1 MSDASAGLFIA
12 FLSLLLFVTP
22 WILWLRGRGRMK
34 KLSSQHA
41 ESLRKLEQREAA
53 LAGTGE
59 RLDAA
64 EKEVKELRQQVSQTR
79 GSLEQEQAALREA
92 RQQLERY
99 QPIMDVEGEAD
110 KLRAEAA
117 AALAEAQSKL
127 ADAARRADGTLQEA
141 YGRAERIEKEAR
153 ARAEEIAGDAFAA
166 QGRVKEYEKA
176 LQALKN
182 AVEGYGDEYIKPS
195 ESVLDDLAEHF
206 GYDEAGEKFKAA
218 KARTKAMIKQG
229 TAAEC
234 DYVEDYRR
242 KTAVAFV
249 IDAFNGKT
257 DSTLARVKTD
267 NLGKLQQEI
276 EDAFALVNL
285 NGQAF
290 RNARITPAYRDARL
304 EELRWAVALVVLR
317 EKEREEQRAIRE
329 RIREEEKAR
338 REYEKAMREAARDEE
353 RVQAAMEKARAELA
367 RASEEQKAQYEAQ
380 LAALQEKLTEA
391 EARSQRALSMAQQT
405 RSGHVYVISNVGS
418 FGEDVFKIGMTRRL
432 EPLDRVRELGDAS
445 VPFAFDVHAMIYSED
460 APTLEN
466 ALHRKFNELRLNK
479 VNPRKEFFRVNLGDI
494 RAATQEMG
502 LTAQF
507 TMLAQAQEY
516 RESLA
521 MANLPKEELERRM
534 QGLLREEEE
543 NGRTLAAAGGE
554 PADD

>member
-22 WILWLRGRGRMK
+22 WALWLRGRGRMK

-41 ESLRKLEQREAA
+41 ESLRKLEQREAE

-64 EKEVKELRQQVSQTR
+64 EKEVKELRQQVSQAR

-367 RASEEQKAQYEAQ
+367 RASEEQKAQYEAK

-460 APTLEN
+460 APALEN

>member
-22 WILWLRGRGRMK
+22 WILWLRSRGRMK

-41 ESLRKLEQREAA
+41 ESLRNLEQREAE

-117 AALAEAQSKL
+117 AALAEAQNKL

-460 APTLEN
+460 APALEN

>member
-460 APTLEN
+460 APALEN

-479 VNPRKEFFRVNLGDI
+479 VNPRKEFFRVDLGDI

-543 NGRTLAAAGGE
+543 NGRTLAAAGGD

>member
-1 MSDASAGLFIA
+1 MSDANAGLIA
-12 FLSLLLFVTP
+12 ALFSLLLFVVP
-22 WILWLRGRGRMK
+22 WILWLRSRSRLN
-34 KLSSQHA
+34 KLSEKHTVIA
-41 ESLRKLEQREAA
+41 NALEQTREDLGEAEEKLKSTEQTLQSVQSS
-53 LAGTGE
+53 LAE
-59 RLDAA
+59 D
-64 EKEVKELRQQVSQTR
+64 
-79 GSLEQEQAALREA
+79 QAALQEA
-92 RQQLERY
+92 RGLLERY
-99 QPIMDVEGEAD
+99 QPIIDVEGEAASL
-110 KLRAEAA
+110 KEEAA
-117 AALAEAQSKL
+117 AALAEAKSKL
-127 ADAARRADGTLQEA
+127 ADATRRAESTLQDA
-141 YGRAERIEKEAR
+141 YGRAELIEKEAR
-153 ARAEEIAGDAFAA
+153 AKAEEIAGDAFLA

-182 AVEGYGDEYIKPS
+182 AVDGYGDEYIKPS
-195 ESVLDDLAEHF
+195 ETVLDDLAEHF
-206 GYDEAGEKFKAA
+206 GFAEAGEKYKEA

-234 DYVEDYRR
+234 DYVEEYRR

-353 RVQAAMEKARAELA
+353 RLQAAMEKARNELA
-367 RASEEQKAQYEAQ
+367 KASEEQKAKYEAQ
-380 LAALQEKLTEA
+380 LAALQEKLQEA
-391 EARSQRALSMAQQT
+391 EAKSQRAISMAQQT
-405 RSGHVYVISNVGS
+405 RSGHVYIISNVGS

-460 APTLEN
+460 APSLEN
-466 ALHRKFNELRLNK
+466 ALHKKFNDLRLNK
-479 VNPRKEFFRVNLGDI
+479 VNPRKEFFRVSLGDI

-521 MANLPKEELERRM
+521 MAKLPKEELERRM
-534 QGLLREEEE
+534 QGLLGRAE
-543 NGRTLAAAGGE
+543 NLE
-554 PADD
+554 DE

>member
-22 WILWLRGRGRMK
+22 WILWLRSRGRMK

-41 ESLRKLEQREAA
+41 ATLRKLEQRETE
-53 LAGTGE
+53 LDESGE
-59 RLDAA
+59 KLNAA
-64 EKEVKELRQQVSQTR
+64 EKELNGLRQEARQTQDA
-79 GSLEQEQAALREA
+79 LAEEQAALREA

-367 RASEEQKAQYEAQ
+367 RAGEEQKAQYEAQ

-460 APTLEN
+460 APALEN

>member
-22 WILWLRGRGRMK
+22 WILWLRSRGRMK

-41 ESLRKLEQREAA
+41 ESLRNLEQREAE

-79 GSLEQEQAALREA
+79 GSLEQEQVALREA

-234 DYVEDYRR
+234 DYVEDYRG

>member
-1 MSDASAGLFIA
+1 MSDANAGLIA
-12 FLSLLLFVTP
+12 ALFSLLLFVVP
-22 WILWLRGRGRMK
+22 WILWLRSRSRLN
-34 KLSSQHA
+34 KLSEKHTVIA
-41 ESLRKLEQREAA
+41 NALEQTRED
-53 LAGTGE
+53 LG
-59 RLDAA
+59 AA
-64 EKEVKELRQQVSQTR
+64 EEKLASTEQALQRVQS
-79 GSLEQEQAALREA
+79 SLAEEQAALQEA
-92 RQQLERY
+92 RGLLERY
-99 QPIMDVEGEAD
+99 QPIIDVEGEAASL
-110 KLRAEAA
+110 KEEAA
-117 AALAEAQSKL
+117 AALAEAKSKL
-127 ADAARRADGTLQEA
+127 ADATRRAESTLQDA
-141 YGRAERIEKEAR
+141 YGRAELIEKEAR
-153 ARAEEIAGDAFAA
+153 AKAEEIAGDAFLA

-182 AVEGYGDEYIKPS
+182 AVDGYGDEYIKPS
-195 ESVLDDLAEHF
+195 ETVLDDLAEHF
-206 GYDEAGEKFKAA
+206 GFAEAGEKYKEA

-234 DYVEDYRR
+234 DYVEEYRR

-353 RVQAAMEKARAELA
+353 RLQAAMEKARNELA
-367 RASEEQKAQYEAQ
+367 KASEEQKAKYEAQ
-380 LAALQEKLTEA
+380 LAALQEKLQEA
-391 EARSQRALSMAQQT
+391 EAKSQRAISMAQQT
-405 RSGHVYVISNVGS
+405 RSGHVYIISNVGS

-460 APTLEN
+460 APSLEN
-466 ALHRKFNELRLNK
+466 ALHKKFNDLRLNK
-479 VNPRKEFFRVNLGDI
+479 VNPRKEFFRVSLGDI

-521 MANLPKEELERRM
+521 MAKLPKEELERRM
-534 QGLLREEEE
+534 QGLL
-543 NGRTLAAAGGE
+543 GRAEDLE
-554 PADD
+554 DE

>member
-1 MSDASAGLFIA
+1 VL
-12 FLSLLLFVTP
+12 VNV
-22 WILWLRGRGRMK
+22 
-34 KLSSQHA
+34 
-41 ESLRKLEQREAA
+41 LEQTREDLGEAEEKLKSTEQTLQSVQSS
-53 LAGTGE
+53 LAE
-59 RLDAA
+59 D
-64 EKEVKELRQQVSQTR
+64 
-79 GSLEQEQAALREA
+79 QAALQEA
-92 RQQLERY
+92 RGLLERY
-99 QPIMDVEGEAD
+99 QPIIDVEGEASL
-110 KLRAEAA
+110 KEEAA
-117 AALAEAQSKL
+117 AALAEAKSKL
-127 ADAARRADGTLQEA
+127 ADATRRAESTLQDA
-141 YGRAERIEKEAR
+141 YGRAELIEKEAR
-153 ARAEEIAGDAFAA
+153 AKAEEIAGDAFLA

-182 AVEGYGDEYIKPS
+182 AVDGYGDEYIKPS
-195 ESVLDDLAEHF
+195 ETVLDDLAEHF
-206 GYDEAGEKFKAA
+206 GFAEAGEKYKEA

-234 DYVEDYRR
+234 DYVEEYRR

-353 RVQAAMEKARAELA
+353 RLQAAMEKARNELA
-367 RASEEQKAQYEAQ
+367 KASEEQKAKYEAQ
-380 LAALQEKLTEA
+380 LAALQEKLQEA
-391 EARSQRALSMAQQT
+391 EAKSQRAISMAQQT
-405 RSGHVYVISNVGS
+405 RSGHVYIISNVGS

-460 APTLEN
+460 APSLEN
-466 ALHRKFNELRLNK
+466 ALHKKFNDLRLNK
-479 VNPRKEFFRVNLGDI
+479 VNPRKEFFRVSLGDI

-521 MANLPKEELERRM
+521 MAKLPKEELERRM
-534 QGLLREEEE
+534 QGLLGRAE
-543 NGRTLAAAGGE
+543 NLE
-554 PADD
+554 DE

>member
-1 MSDASAGLFIA
+1 MSDASAGLLVAFI
-12 FLSLLLFVTP
+12 SLLLFVVP
-22 WILWLRGRGRMK
+22 WVLWFRSRSRLKDISGK
-34 KLSSQHA
+34 HA
-41 ESLRKLEQREAA
+41 STLNRLEQCQTDLLETEQKLENTQQELQQTQTA
-53 LAGTGE
+53 LTE
-59 RLDAA
+59 
-64 EKEVKELRQQVSQTR
+64 EQTAHQKAQ
-79 GSLEQEQAALREA
+79 GL
-92 RQQLERY
+92 LERY
-99 QPIMDVEGEAD
+99 QPIMDVEGEAAR
-110 KLRAEAA
+110 LREEAS
-117 AALAEAQSKL
+117 AALADAKNRL
-127 ADAARRADGTLQEA
+127 ADATRRADSTLQDA
-141 YGRAERIEKEAR
+141 YGRAESIEKEAR
-153 ARAEEIAGDAFAA
+153 AKAEEIAGEAFVA

-195 ESVLDDLAEHF
+195 ETVLDGLAEHF
-206 GYDEAGEKFKAA
+206 GFTEAGEKYKEA
-218 KARTKAMIKQG
+218 KTRTKAMIKQG

-234 DYVEDYRR
+234 DYAEEHRR
-242 KTAVAFV
+242 NTAIAFV

-257 DSTLARVKTD
+257 DSILARAKTD

-276 EDAFALVNL
+276 EDAFVLVNL

-290 RNARITPAYRDARL
+290 RNARITQAYRDARL

-353 RVQAAMEKARAELA
+353 RLQAAMEKARNELA
-367 RASEEQKAQYEAQ
+367 KASEEQKAKYEAQ
-380 LAALQEKLTEA
+380 LAALQEKLQEA
-391 EARSQRALSMAQQT
+391 EAKSQRATSMAQQT

-445 VPFAFDVHAMIYSED
+445 VPFGFDVHAMIYSED
-460 APTLEN
+460 APALEN
-466 ALHRKFNELRLNK
+466 ALHKKFNELRLNK

-494 RAATQEMG
+494 RTATQEMG

-521 MANLPKEELERRM
+521 MAKLPKEELERRM
-534 QGLLREEEE
+534 QGLLSEEAEQE
-543 NGRTLAAAGGE
+543 DE
-554 PADD
+554 

>member
-1 MSDASAGLFIA
+1 MSDASGGMLAAL
-12 FLSLLLFVTP
+12 LSLLVFLAP
-22 WILWLRGRGRMK
+22 LILWLRGRSRFK
-34 KLSSQHA
+34 KLAERHA
-41 ESLRKLEQREAA
+41 ATLRNLEQREAE

-64 EKEVKELRQQVSQTR
+64 EKELNGLRQEARRTQDA
-79 GSLEQEQAALREA
+79 LAEEQAALREA

-117 AALAEAQSKL
+117 AALAEAQSRL

-141 YGRAERIEKEAR
+141 YGRAQRIEKEAR

-257 DSTLARVKTD
+257 DSTLARVRTD

-353 RVQAAMEKARAELA
+353 RVQAALEKARAELA
-367 RASEEQKAQYEAQ
+367 RAGEEQKAQFEAR
-380 LAALQEKLTEA
+380 LAALQEKLAEA

-460 APTLEN
+460 APALEN

-543 NGRTLAAAGGE
+543 NGRTLVAAGEE

>member
-22 WILWLRGRGRMK
+22 WILWLRSRGRMK

-41 ESLRKLEQREAA
+41 ESLRNLEQREAE

-99 QPIMDVEGEAD
+99 QPITDVEGEAD

-380 LAALQEKLTEA
+380 LAALQERLTEA
-391 EARSQRALSMAQQT
+391 EARSPVAAGPFHGAADALRAC
-405 RSGHVYVISNVGS
+405 
-418 FGEDVFKIGMTRRL
+418 
-432 EPLDRVRELGDAS
+432 VRHL
-445 VPFAFDVHAMIYSED
+445 
-460 APTLEN
+460 
-466 ALHRKFNELRLNK
+466 
-479 VNPRKEFFRVNLGDI
+479 
-494 RAATQEMG
+494 QC
-502 LTAQF
+502 
-507 TMLAQAQEY
+507 
-516 RESLA
+516 
-521 MANLPKEELERRM
+521 
-534 QGLLREEEE
+534 GLLW
-543 NGRTLAAAGGE
+543 
-554 PADD
+554 

>member
-1 MSDASAGLFIA
+1 MTDANAGLIGALF
-12 FLSLLLFVTP
+12 SLLLLVVP
-22 WILWLRGRGRMK
+22 WVLWFRSRSRLKDISGK
-34 KLSSQHA
+34 HA
-41 ESLRKLEQREAA
+41 STLNRLEQCQTDLLETEQKLESTQQELQQAQTA
-53 LAGTGE
+53 LTE
-59 RLDAA
+59 
-64 EKEVKELRQQVSQTR
+64 
-79 GSLEQEQAALREA
+79 EQAAHQKAQGL
-92 RQQLERY
+92 LERY

-257 DSTLARVKTD
+257 DSTLAKVKTD

-460 APTLEN
+460 APALEN

>member
-22 WILWLRGRGRMK
+22 WILWLRSRGRMK

-41 ESLRKLEQREAA
+41 ESLRNLEQREAE
-53 LAGTGE
+53 LAGIGE

-64 EKEVKELRQQVSQTR
+64 EKEVKELRQQVSQAR

-367 RASEEQKAQYEAQ
+367 KASEEQKAQYEAQ

-460 APTLEN
+460 APALEN

-479 VNPRKEFFRVNLGDI
+479 VNPRKEFFRVDLGDI

>member
-1 MSDASAGLFIA
+1 MSDASAGLFTA
-12 FLSLLLFVTP
+12 LLSLLLFVTP
-22 WILWLRGRGRMK
+22 WILWLRSRGRMK

-41 ESLRKLEQREAA
+41 ESLRNLEQREAE

-460 APTLEN
+460 APALEN

-479 VNPRKEFFRVNLGDI
+479 VNPRKEFFRVDLGDI

>member
-1 MSDASAGLFIA
+1 MSDANAGLIA
-12 FLSLLLFVTP
+12 ALFSLLLFVVP
-22 WILWLRGRGRMK
+22 WILWLRSRSRLN
-34 KLSSQHA
+34 KLSEKHTVIA
-41 ESLRKLEQREAA
+41 NALEQTRED
-53 LAGTGE
+53 LG
-59 RLDAA
+59 AA
-64 EKEVKELRQQVSQTR
+64 EEKLASTEQALQRVQS
-79 GSLEQEQAALREA
+79 SLAEEQAALQEA
-92 RQQLERY
+92 RGLLERY
-99 QPIMDVEGEAD
+99 QPIIDVEGEAASL
-110 KLRAEAA
+110 KEEAA
-117 AALAEAQSKL
+117 AALAEARSKL
-127 ADAARRADGTLQEA
+127 ADATRRADSTLQDA
-141 YGRAERIEKEAR
+141 YGRAELIEKEAR
-153 ARAEEIAGDAFAA
+153 AKAEEIAGDAFLA

-182 AVEGYGDEYIKPS
+182 AVDGYGDEYIKPS
-195 ESVLDDLAEHF
+195 ETVLDDLAEHF
-206 GYDEAGEKFKAA
+206 GFAEAGEKYKEA

-234 DYVEDYRR
+234 DYVEEYRR

-353 RVQAAMEKARAELA
+353 RLQAAMEKARNELA
-367 RASEEQKAQYEAQ
+367 KASEEQKAKYEAQ
-380 LAALQEKLTEA
+380 LAALQEKLQEA
-391 EARSQRALSMAQQT
+391 EAKSQRAISMAQQT
-405 RSGHVYVISNVGS
+405 RSGHVYIISNVGS

-460 APTLEN
+460 APSLEN
-466 ALHRKFNELRLNK
+466 ALHKKFNDLRLNK
-479 VNPRKEFFRVNLGDI
+479 VNPRKEFFRVSLGDI

-521 MANLPKEELERRM
+521 MAKLPKEELERRM
-534 QGLLREEEE
+534 QGLLGRAE
-543 NGRTLAAAGGE
+543 NLE
-554 PADD
+554 DE

>member
-41 ESLRKLEQREAA
+41 ESLRNLEQREAA

-460 APTLEN
+460 APALEN

>member
-110 KLRAEAA
+110 RLRAEAA

-460 APTLEN
+460 APALEN

>member
-41 ESLRKLEQREAA
+41 ESLRNLEQREAA

-218 KARTKAMIKQG
+218 KARTKAMIKEG
-229 TAAEC
+229 TAAKC

>member
-99 QPIMDVEGEAD
+99 QPIMDVEEEAD

-460 APTLEN
+460 APALEN

-543 NGRTLAAAGGE
+543 NGRTLAAAGEE

>member
-1 MSDASAGLFIA
+1 MSDATGGLIVA
-12 FLSLLLFVTP
+12 LVSLLLFVVP
-22 WILWLRGRGRMK
+22 WILWLRSRSRLN
-34 KLSSQHA
+34 KLSTKHTV
-41 ESLRKLEQREAA
+41 LVNVLEQTREDLDEAEEKLKTTEQTLQSVQSA
-53 LAGTGE
+53 LAE
-59 RLDAA
+59 D
-64 EKEVKELRQQVSQTR
+64 
-79 GSLEQEQAALREA
+79 QAALQEA
-92 RQQLERY
+92 RGLLERY
-99 QPIMDVEGEAD
+99 QPIIDVEGEAASL
-110 KLRAEAA
+110 KEEAA
-117 AALAEAQSKL
+117 AALAEAKSKL
-127 ADAARRADGTLQEA
+127 ADATRRAESTLQDA
-141 YGRAERIEKEAR
+141 YGRAELIEKEAR
-153 ARAEEIAGDAFAA
+153 AKAEEIAGDAFLA

-182 AVEGYGDEYIKPS
+182 AVDGYGDEYIKPS
-195 ESVLDDLAEHF
+195 DTVLDDLAEHF
-206 GYDEAGEKFKAA
+206 GFAEAGEKYKEA

-234 DYVEDYRR
+234 DYVEEYRR

-353 RVQAAMEKARAELA
+353 RLQAAMEKARNELA
-367 RASEEQKAQYEAQ
+367 KASEEQKAKYEAQ
-380 LAALQEKLTEA
+380 LAALQEKLQEA
-391 EARSQRALSMAQQT
+391 EAKSQRAISMAQQT
-405 RSGHVYVISNVGS
+405 RSGHVYIISNVGS

-460 APTLEN
+460 APSLEN
-466 ALHRKFNELRLNK
+466 ALHKKFNDLRLNK
-479 VNPRKEFFRVNLGDI
+479 VNPRKEFFRVSLGDI

-521 MANLPKEELERRM
+521 MAKLPKEELERRM
-534 QGLLREEEE
+534 QGLLGRAE
-543 NGRTLAAAGGE
+543 NLE
-554 PADD
+554 DE

>member
-22 WILWLRGRGRMK
+22 WILWLRSRGRMK

-41 ESLRKLEQREAA
+41 ATLRKLEQRETE
-53 LAGTGE
+53 LDESGE
-59 RLDAA
+59 KLNAA
-64 EKEVKELRQQVSQTR
+64 EKELNGLRQEARQTR
-79 GSLEQEQAALREA
+79 DALAEEQAALREA
-92 RQQLERY
+92 RQLLERY

-367 RASEEQKAQYEAQ
+367 RAGEEQKAQYEAQ

-460 APTLEN
+460 APALEN